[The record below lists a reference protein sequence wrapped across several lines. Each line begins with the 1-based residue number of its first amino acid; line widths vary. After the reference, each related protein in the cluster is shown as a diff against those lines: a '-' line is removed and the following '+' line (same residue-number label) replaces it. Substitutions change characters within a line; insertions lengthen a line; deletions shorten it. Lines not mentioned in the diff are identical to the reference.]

1 MYYYYPTR
9 QPVLIRNTELRV
21 DRHLPVQGEVK
32 VRVGDR
38 VEASTVV
45 VAGEQAH
52 RPLRFNLARLLDVEP
67 GKASE
72 RLTKAPGDQ
81 VEAHETIAKRRRG
94 LRTQAVKSPVAGTFV
109 RFDPETGI
117 AVVRPQTTHLEL
129 LAYVSGIVE
138 DLEQARGV
146 TIRLLGSRFFG
157 MFGVGEEAFGVLKV
171 LGQDRQRPLSPDQ
184 LDGRAARSIVAV
196 GGTVSATALQ
206 KAVQVGAKGVIAG
219 SIEESELLQFLKV
232 SDTGHWRVGLP
243 DWRWPVAAPLT
254 LVLTEG
260 FGRAPMAAPLYDTLV
275 ESNGEAVSLCGV
287 TQLAGSLRRPE
298 VLLASPGSHPENEV
312 SLPIAALTP
321 GTLVRVVDQDHL
333 GLVATVAE
341 APRRRRLT
349 GSLVLDA
356 LEVALPQGGRLT
368 VPTANVEVLA

>member
-32 VRVGDR
+32 VRIGDR

-45 VAGEQAH
+45 AVGEQAY
-52 RPLRFNLARLLDVEP
+52 RPLRFNIARLLDVEP
-67 GKASE
+67 SKVSE
-72 RLTKAPGDQ
+72 RLVKAPGDA
-81 VEAHETIAKRRRG
+81 VEAQETIAKRRRG
-94 LRTQAVKSPVAGTFV
+94 LRSQTVKSPVAGTFV
-109 RFDPETGI
+109 RFDPDTGV
-117 AVVRPQTTHLEL
+117 AVVRPQATHLEM
-129 LAYVSGIVE
+129 LAYVAGIVE

-184 LDGRAARSIVAV
+184 LDSRAARAIVAV
-196 GGTVSATALQ
+196 GGAVSATALQ
-206 KAVQVGAKGVIAG
+206 KAVQVGVKGVIAG
-219 SIEESELLQFLKV
+219 SIEEVELLQFLKV
-232 SDTGHWRVGLP
+232 SDTSFWRVGLP
-243 DWRWPVAAPLT
+243 DWHLPVAAPLT

-260 FGRAPMAAPLYDTLV
+260 FGRTPMAAPLYDTLV
-275 ESNGEAVSLCGV
+275 ESAGESVSLCGI

-298 VLLASPGSHPENEV
+298 VLLSSPGSHPENEL

-341 APRRRRLT
+341 APRRRRLA

-368 VPTANVEVLA
+368 VPTANVEVLT

>member
-45 VAGEQAH
+45 AVGEQAH
-52 RPLRFNLARLLDVEP
+52 RPLRFNLARLLDVES

-72 RLTKAPGDQ
+72 RLVKAPGDQ

-94 LRTQAVKSPVAGTFV
+94 LRTQTVKSPVAGTFV
-109 RFDPETGI
+109 RFDPETGV
-117 AVVRPQTTHLEL
+117 AVVRPQATHLEL

-171 LGQDRQRPLSPDQ
+171 LGQDRQRPLSPD
-184 LDGRAARSIVAV
+184 
-196 GGTVSATALQ
+196 
-206 KAVQVGAKGVIAG
+206 
-219 SIEESELLQFLKV
+219 
-232 SDTGHWRVGLP
+232 
-243 DWRWPVAAPLT
+243 
-254 LVLTEG
+254 
-260 FGRAPMAAPLYDTLV
+260 
-275 ESNGEAVSLCGV
+275 
-287 TQLAGSLRRPE
+287 
-298 VLLASPGSHPENEV
+298 
-312 SLPIAALTP
+312 
-321 GTLVRVVDQDHL
+321 
-333 GLVATVAE
+333 
-341 APRRRRLT
+341 
-349 GSLVLDA
+349 
-356 LEVALPQGGRLT
+356 
-368 VPTANVEVLA
+368 

>member
-1 MYYYYPTR
+1 
-9 QPVLIRNTELRV
+9 
-21 DRHLPVQGEVK
+21 
-32 VRVGDR
+32 
-38 VEASTVV
+38 
-45 VAGEQAH
+45 
-52 RPLRFNLARLLDVEP
+52 
-67 GKASE
+67 
-72 RLTKAPGDQ
+72 
-81 VEAHETIAKRRRG
+81 
-94 LRTQAVKSPVAGTFV
+94 
-109 RFDPETGI
+109 
-117 AVVRPQTTHLEL
+117 
-129 LAYVSGIVE
+129 
-138 DLEQARGV
+138 
-146 TIRLLGSRFFG
+146 
-157 MFGVGEEAFGVLKV
+157 
-171 LGQDRQRPLSPDQ
+171 
-184 LDGRAARSIVAV
+184 
-196 GGTVSATALQ
+196 
-206 KAVQVGAKGVIAG
+206 
-219 SIEESELLQFLKV
+219 LLQFLKV

-341 APRRRRLT
+341 PPRRRRLA